1 MSVLQL
7 TCPECGE
14 LTTVRRVWC
23 AFVTANVLI
32 DSAGGFAY
40 LALDEGADIDET
52 AYDDDEHSEYYCVSC
67 GGVIAKDTKE
77 LFEKIEEENNE
88 P

>member
-14 LTTVRRVWC
+14 LTTVRRSWC

-40 LALDEGADIDET
+40 PDQGEDMDIDET
-52 AYDDDEHSEYYCVSC
+52 AYDDDEHSEYYCAAC

-77 LFEKIEEENNE
+77 LLEKIEEENNGA
-88 P
+88 

>member
-1 MSVLQL
+1 M
-7 TCPECGE
+7 
-14 LTTVRRVWC
+14 
-23 AFVTANVLI
+23 
-32 DSAGGFAY
+32 
-40 LALDEGADIDET
+40 DIDET
-52 AYDDDEHSEYYCVSC
+52 AYDEDEHSEYYCAAC